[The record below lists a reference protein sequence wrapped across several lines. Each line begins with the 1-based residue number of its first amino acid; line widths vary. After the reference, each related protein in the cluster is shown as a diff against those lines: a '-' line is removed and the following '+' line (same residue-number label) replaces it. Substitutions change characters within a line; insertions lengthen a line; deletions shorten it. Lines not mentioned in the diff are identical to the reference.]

1 MSDGQRLSRPVLL
14 DETPGPPEAGP
25 HRDPE
30 RRRAAPWWRRLPPGV
45 LFAAGAAVGTFL
57 LLAVRNRYLFGTPVY
72 EDGDFATTSILAER
86 AERLRLLVGNYSR
99 LHFNHPG
106 PALLYVEAAGKTL
119 FHDALHL
126 VPAPFNGILLG
137 CFALNALLV
146 GLTVR
151 VLHRQQPSAAVAVAT
166 LAVILAW
173 SAVHVP
179 LSSAWFPNLY
189 FMPFL
194 LLAVAG
200 ASVAGGRTADL
211 PAFVLA
217 AGLLVHGHAAFTMFV
232 AVAAAVVAGGWGW
245 SVRPRWRA
253 ELSARWRAVAGAG
266 CLLALFA
273 VPLALEAVLHWP
285 GQWSAYLRY
294 ARSRSGSANPLRAAV
309 DYAAA
314 YWSPSTAGGVELA
327 LAGVG
332 AAGLAAVPA
341 NRSRRGWILRLLG
354 AVALL
359 SLEFVF
365 YAVRGVDHLDQT
377 YIGIF
382 YSAVPLTLLLAVVVA
397 ATGPLLDRFGRV
409 ADLAVLAAAG
419 AVLVVVGTNGPGLA
433 SGYRGQPST
442 AGMVAAV
449 RDAPARAGRPVA
461 LEFTH
466 GRWPQ
471 VVGFLLAAHRDGLRV
486 CAVDPKWTYIFTPD
500 YMCSAE
506 ERAEGWP
513 LLATL
518 RRQGKPLPPNLVW
531 AGEIVVVVSLE
542 GDPGR

>member
-1 MSDGQRLSRPVLL
+1 MSDGPRPARLVLL
-14 DETPGPPEAGP
+14 DDTPGLPEAGGG
-25 HRDPE
+25 RDAG
-30 RRRAAPWWRRLPPGV
+30 RRPAAPWWRRLPSG
-45 LFAAGAAVGTFL
+45 LLLAAAVAVGTFL
-57 LLAVRNRYLFGTPVY
+57 LLAVRNRYLFGTPIY
-72 EDGDFATTSILAER
+72 EDGDFASTSILAER
-86 AERLRLLVGNYSR
+86 AQRLRLLVGNYSR

-106 PALLYVEAAGKTL
+106 PALLYVEAAGKAV

-151 VLHRQQPSAAVAVAT
+151 VIHRHQPSAAVAVAA
-166 LAVILAW
+166 LAVVLAW
-173 SAVHVP
+173 TAVHVP

-189 FMPFL
+189 FLPFL

-211 PAFVLA
+211 PPFVLA
-217 AGLLVHGHAAFTMFV
+217 GGLLVHGHAAFTMFV
-232 AVAAAVVAGGWGW
+232 AAAAAVAAGGWAW
-245 SVRPRWRA
+245 SMRRRWRA
-253 ELSARWRAVAGAG
+253 ELSARWPVVAGAG

-273 VPLALEAVLHWP
+273 VPLVLEAVLHWP
-285 GQWSAYLRY
+285 GQWSEYLRY
-294 ARSRSGSANPLRAAV
+294 ARSRSGSLNPLRAAL
-309 DYAAA
+309 DYAGA
-314 YWSPSTAGGVELA
+314 YWSPSTAGGAQLA

-332 AAGLAAVPA
+332 AAGLAALPA

-354 AVALL
+354 AVVLL
-359 SLEFVF
+359 SLLFVV

-397 ATGPLLDRFGRV
+397 ATGPLLDRFGRA
-409 ADLAVLAAAG
+409 ADLALLVAAG
-419 AVLVVVGTNGPGLA
+419 AVLVVVATNGPGLA

-461 LEFTH
+461 LELTH

-471 VVGFLLAAHRDGLRV
+471 VIGFMLAAHRDGLRV
-486 CAVDPKWTYIFTPD
+486 CAVDPKWAHVFTSDYI
-500 YMCSAE
+500 CSAE

-518 RRQGKPLPPNLVW
+518 RRKGKPLPPNAVW
-531 AGEIVVVVSLE
+531 AGEIVVLVSLD